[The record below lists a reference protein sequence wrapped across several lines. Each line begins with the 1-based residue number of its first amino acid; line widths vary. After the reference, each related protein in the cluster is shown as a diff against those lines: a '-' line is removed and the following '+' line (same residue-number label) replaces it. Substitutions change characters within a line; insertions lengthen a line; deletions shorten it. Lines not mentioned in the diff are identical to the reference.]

1 MISIFLNK
9 CKRIDWA
16 VVAILAVFAVSSTF
30 VVRSA
35 IHSNAVFT
43 GIDMAHIRNY
53 ALGFIVLF
61 GSALFNYRLL
71 LKAAPYLYVAGLVSL
86 VAVRL
91 YGSVKNGARGWFA
104 IPGTSL
110 DVQPAEIMKLFLI
123 LALAYFLARKAGET
137 LDFSSGV
144 LPAGLIAAIPFGLV
158 LWQPDLGNAIIY
170 FVIVVGVL
178 WIANVKYLHVLI
190 GLVIATGAL
199 IGGISLLETYH
210 DPIESY
216 LQEHGAGHWMERIDT
231 FLNPEEASS
240 DQIYQVDN
248 SMRAIGS
255 GALFGEGYLQGTS
268 IQNNFIP
275 YTYSDSI
282 FVVIGEEF
290 GFLGSSVLLLLY
302 FLLIYRLILISI
314 VSSEPSGGYI
324 IIGIV
329 SMFVFQIF
337 QNIGMFLGILPLTG
351 ITLPFFSYGGS
362 SLLINML
369 SIGLALSIRVHANQ
383 PLEESH
389 A

>member
-1 MISIFLNK
+1 MIFLNK
-9 CKRIDWA
+9 IKRIDWA
-16 VVAILAVFAVSSTF
+16 VVAILVFFAVFSTL

-35 IHSNAVFT
+35 VLNNASFS
-43 GIDMAHIRNY
+43 GIDSLHIRNY
-53 ALGFIVLF
+53 VLGFVVLI

-91 YGSVKNGARGWFA
+91 YGSVKNGARGWFT
-104 IPGTSL
+104 IPGVGM

-123 LALAYFLARKAGET
+123 LALAFFLARKAGEM
-137 LDFSSGV
+137 LDFTGGV
-144 LPAGLIAAIPFGLV
+144 LPTGFIAIVPFFLV

-170 FVIVVGVL
+170 FVITVGML
-178 WIANVKYLHVLI
+178 WIANVKYLHVLL
-190 GLVIATGAL
+190 GLVLAGAAFFGA
-199 IGGISLLETYH
+199 ITVLETYH
-210 DPIESY
+210 DPIEQY
-216 LQEHGAGHWMERIDT
+216 LEEHDAGHWMDRIDT

-240 DQIYQVDN
+240 DQLYQVQN
-248 SMRAIGS
+248 SLRAIGS

-268 IQNNFIP
+268 IHNNFIP
-275 YTYSDSI
+275 YAYSDSI

-314 VSSEPSGGYI
+314 VSTEPGGGYI

-351 ITLPFFSYGGS
+351 ITLPFISYGGS
-362 SLLINML
+362 SLLLNML

-383 PLEESH
+383 PLEEES
-389 A
+389 AG